1 MRRRVRVLSSSSS
14 SPFPS
19 PLNSDGEDCV
29 VVECNVKPPPLI
41 AISSEGEEMQCIN
54 ISSSSSEDVVKS
66 EREHPTSISTSIP
79 SFECVSIPSS
89 GENEISPTPSTSYAS
104 NLNSSPLSSHD
115 RTAPS
120 LDCIKIFGNSILS
133 KREEKEDCLP
143 LPLSVFDYESIQLSS
158 ENEVVEIPSS
168 SCDESLPDLI
178 PDNPPVDSECVV
190 VMSGLSSDEEEE
202 TPLR

>member
-1 MRRRVRVLSSSSS
+1 MRVLSSSSS
-14 SPFPS
+14 SSPS
-19 PLNSDGEDCV
+19 PLSSDGEDCV
-29 VVECNVKPPPLI
+29 VVECDVKPPPLI

-54 ISSSSSEDVVKS
+54 ISSSSSEDVKS
-66 EREHPTSISTSIP
+66 EREHPTPTSASTP

-120 LDCIKIFGNSILS
+120 LDCIKISGNSILS

-168 SCDESLPDLI
+168 SCDESLPALI
-178 PDNPPVDSECVV
+178 QDNPPGDSECVV
-190 VMSGLSSDEEEE
+190 VTSDLSSDGEE

>member
-14 SPFPS
+14 SSPS
-19 PLNSDGEDCV
+19 PLSSDGEDCV
-29 VVECNVKPPPLI
+29 VVECDVKPPPLI

-54 ISSSSSEDVVKS
+54 ISSSSSEDVKS
-66 EREHPTSISTSIP
+66 EREHPTSTSTSTP

-178 PDNPPVDSECVV
+178 QDNPPGDAECVV
-190 VMSGLSSDEEEE
+190 VTSDLSSDGEE

>member
-14 SPFPS
+14 SSSPS
-19 PLNSDGEDCV
+19 PLSSDGEDCV
-29 VVECNVKPPPLI
+29 VVECDVKPPPLI

-54 ISSSSSEDVVKS
+54 ISSSSSEDVKS
-66 EREHPTSISTSIP
+66 EREHPTSTSTSTP

-120 LDCIKIFGNSILS
+120 LDCIKISGNSILS

-168 SCDESLPDLI
+168 SCDESLPTLI
-178 PDNPPVDSECVV
+178 QDNPPADSECVV
-190 VMSGLSSDEEEE
+190 ATSDLSSDGEE

>member
-14 SPFPS
+14 SSPS
-19 PLNSDGEDCV
+19 PLSSDGEDCV
-29 VVECNVKPPPLI
+29 VVECDVKPPPLI

-66 EREHPTSISTSIP
+66 EREHPTSTSTSIP

-120 LDCIKIFGNSILS
+120 FDCIKIFGNSILS

-168 SCDESLPDLI
+168 PCDESLPILI
-178 PDNPPVDSECVV
+178 PDNPPADSECVV